1 LRDFVIRQLAEKQN
15 IQLGYCASKARYPTE
30 GTRESKKEKVDDGR
44 IKISSGG
51 DLEKNLVY

>member
-1 LRDFVIRQLAEKQN
+1 VIRQLAEKQN